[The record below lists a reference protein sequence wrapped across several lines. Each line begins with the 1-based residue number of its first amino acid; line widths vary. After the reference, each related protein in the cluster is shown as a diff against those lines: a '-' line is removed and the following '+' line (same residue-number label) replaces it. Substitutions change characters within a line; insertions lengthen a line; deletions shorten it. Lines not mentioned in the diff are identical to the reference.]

1 MQYKKSVFRSLSLV
15 TQLGLCVVT
24 PIFLCVFAGNY
35 IDSRF
40 GTKITVILL
49 IVGTLSGGRAAYVL
63 AKRMIEA
70 EEKEDRREKLEKEA
84 SSLPS
89 VSKPKQPSRVRP
101 SGEKAD
107 AAAEKEDLNE

>member
-15 TQLGLCVVT
+15 TQLGLCVIT

-63 AKRMIEA
+63 VKRMIET

-84 SSLPS
+84 SSVPS
-89 VSKPKQPSRVRP
+89 VSKPKQPSRVRMTD
-101 SGEKAD
+101 ERKD
-107 AAAEKEDLNE
+107 AFTDEEESDE